1 MQPFY
6 APTLF
11 DDAHMGTI
19 FVYFKKFPLFFVC
32 GNLVWVVCRGYA
44 IVKFSVEGRWR
55 CRKWWQRQPAYLR
68 YTTEYLVLSH
78 DNMQPFYAP
87 NNRCMGI
94 HDSNI
99 TKNTRKNWHWN
110 LKKWCYAATRK
121 KIHAARQKL
130 HTAYIMIG
138 MYLSRTN
145 TSAVTS
151 TQTCRNFAETVQ

>member
-1 MQPFY
+1 MHQHYLMMPTWEQFSCISKIPSVFCVWEFGMGRVSGVCDSKIFGWGNVTMQKML
-6 APTLF
+6 ATPTRLRPI
-11 DDAHMGTI
+11 HHWILTI
-19 FVYFKKFPLFFVC
+19 
-32 GNLVWVVCRGYA
+32 
-44 IVKFSVEGRWR
+44 
-55 CRKWWQRQPAYLR
+55 
-68 YTTEYLVLSH
+68 VLSH

-110 LKKWCYAATRK
+110 LKKWCYVTTRK
-121 KIHAARQKL
+121 KINAARQKL

-151 TQTCRNFAETVQ
+151 TQTCQNFAETVQ